1 MSSATSSAT
10 PSGRRSWQGSSPL
23 PETGA
28 LSTIRFFP
36 FIISPPRTAPVIRT
50 FSGAE
55 MSFCPSPSLFLCFS
69 VAKSSSKSSL
79 ENLLRFSVFLRKT
92 FSFFSAFRCR
102 KAAKATRPIPM
113 PASER
118 LKAASGDCAG
128 LQANRP
134 RRCRFQPSVRFFA
147 IGTKSGIALRKK
159 KKWSC
164 EGGWFCE
171 TKVTRSRR
179 RAGQVS

>member
-1 MSSATSSAT
+1 
-10 PSGRRSWQGSSPL
+10 
-23 PETGA
+23 
-28 LSTIRFFP
+28 LSLSFSFSLLFGGEKQQQKFSRKPFAIFGLLAENFF
-36 FIISPPRTAPVIRT
+36 F
-50 FSGAE
+50 
-55 MSFCPSPSLFLCFS
+55 FLCFS
-69 VAKSSSKSSL
+69 VSKSSKSHPTDSD
-79 ENLLRFSVFLRKT
+79 VGV
-92 FSFFSAFRCR
+92 R
-102 KAAKATRPIPM
+102 KAE
-113 PASER
+113 SGVGR
-118 LKAASGDCAG
+118 LSAG

-134 RRCRFQPSVRFFA
+134 RRSRFQPSVRFSA